1 MPCTTLVILKY
12 NPTKTVDKHWWEMG
26 TEYIEHCITWITGV
40 NQNKFGRKR
49 RHMRFNLSRYYSL
62 VILRRRLK
70 ICN

>member
-1 MPCTTLVILKY
+1 MI
-12 NPTKTVDKHWWEMG
+12 NIGGEMG

-62 VILRRRLK
+62 VNLRKRLK
-70 ICN
+70 ICNWLIRSDKRLQK